1 MSSNIDRLI
10 DKLKVTLYKDAA
22 DARKLLSPPEM
33 EVRARVA
40 ACVAYRMENPLVE
53 DFQMVQYLKS
63 GCNGQAKPISRTQA
77 YRDLVLIDRL
87 TSGIQLA
94 SRQWY
99 RYMVVEGAKKA
110 YNLAMDAQDYKAAA
124 ACLDKIGKYTMSD
137 KEETQA
143 DFSAMLPP
151 SFEPSDDVTLLEGL
165 KPIPHIEEERRRL
178 RNLARG
184 LPIGEDAADAQII
197 ENNGEE
203 EEGEE
208 Q

>member
-1 MSSNIDRLI
+1 MSTNMERLL
-10 DKLKVTLYKDAA
+10 DKLKNTLYKDAD
-22 DARKLLSPPEM
+22 DARKVLSPPEM

-40 ACVAYRMENPLVE
+40 ASVAYRMENPLTE
-53 DFQMVQYLKS
+53 DSQMVHFLMG
-63 GCNGQAKPISRTQA
+63 GCDGKAKPVSRTQA
-77 YRDLVLIDRL
+77 YRDIVLIDRM

-110 YNLAMDAQDYKAAA
+110 YNLAMDEGDYKAAA

-143 DFSAMLPP
+143 DFSQMLPP

-165 KPIPHIEEERRRL
+165 QPIPHLERERQRL
-178 RNLARG
+178 RSLARG
-184 LPIGEDAADAQII
+184 LPLSDDAADAQIV
-197 ENNGEE
+197 ENKDEE
-203 EEGEE
+203 DEEA
-208 Q
+208 